1 MTQALPPSPSN
12 PWITHSTKTIHE
24 NPWFRVEMSP
34 VTTPGNTPGNYG
46 VVRMANRAVGVIPYE
61 DGYIWL
67 VGQTRYALDVYS
79 WEIPEGGVP
88 KDENMRDAALREL
101 KEETGLTAAKLTHL
115 FDLHTSNSITDE
127 WGQVFLG
134 TDLTQG
140 EAELEPTEDIT
151 QVKISLEDAYTHVEA
166 GNITDAI
173 SVAAI
178 YKLRLM
184 QCLGELD

>member
-1 MTQALPPSPSN
+1 MTQAL
-12 PWITHSTKTIHE
+12 H
-24 NPWFRVEMSP
+24 
-34 VTTPGNTPGNYG
+34 YG

-67 VGQTRYALDVYS
+67 VGQTRYALDIYS